1 MPHCKSTTIIDEIRG
16 FFKKN
21 DNKAINCIAT
31 LIRAVKMTDKGLGL
45 HSACNVTRRSSDK
58 LQLLTLFPFFNV
70 KNPNQYAMS
79 PLAGFAVSGK
89 DQFYRLYNSGKIN
102 WRDLAYR
109 IFGRLR
115 RVMEHEGES
124 DCPTCLI
131 VDDTDLIKIGFHIEM
146 IGKVF
151 SHVTHTFNLGFKMLA
166 LCFDDGKQ
174 LLNVD
179 FSLHG
184 EKGRKKNY
192 GLTDKQLKNRKQTVR
207 DAGSPDMERVK
218 DYYETKVDTLIGMVR
233 RFARHGHKADYLLA
247 DSWFTCAELVRFIKR
262 LRSVGHYLGM
272 VKSGNTKYIV
282 NGKEKT
288 VKQLANSRLKRHRC
302 RKLKIQYIQV
312 AATLQG
318 MPVQLF
324 VSKRDK
330 NDKWHALLTTNMELD
345 FEQAYR
351 IYARRWNIE
360 VFFKECKQ
368 LLHLGKCQSH
378 NFDAQIA
385 STTISMIQYNLLST
399 ARRFEAYE
407 TFGELFRAAGVGAA
421 ELTLAQRI
429 WLIICRLINDIAD
442 FLGVD
447 EDLLL
452 RKYISDTENFTK
464 LINLENLQQTG

>member
-131 VDDTDLIKIGFHIEM
+131 VDDTDLIKRGFHIEM

-192 GLTDKQLKNRKQTVR
+192 GLTD
-207 DAGSPDMERVK
+207 
-218 DYYETKVDTLIGMVR
+218 
-233 RFARHGHKADYLLA
+233 
-247 DSWFTCAELVRFIKR
+247 
-262 LRSVGHYLGM
+262 
-272 VKSGNTKYIV
+272 
-282 NGKEKT
+282 
-288 VKQLANSRLKRHRC
+288 KQLANSRLKRHRC

-464 LINLENLQQTG
+464 LINLETLQQTG

>member
-1 MPHCKSTTIIDEIRG
+1 
-16 FFKKN
+16 
-21 DNKAINCIAT
+21 
-31 LIRAVKMTDKGLGL
+31 MTDKGLGL

-70 KNPNQYAMS
+70 KTPNQYAMS

-131 VDDTDLIKIGFHIEM
+131 VDDTDLIKRGFHIEM

-192 GLTDKQLKNRKQTVR
+192 GLTD
-207 DAGSPDMERVK
+207 
-218 DYYETKVDTLIGMVR
+218 
-233 RFARHGHKADYLLA
+233 
-247 DSWFTCAELVRFIKR
+247 
-262 LRSVGHYLGM
+262 
-272 VKSGNTKYIV
+272 
-282 NGKEKT
+282 
-288 VKQLANSRLKRHRC
+288 KQLANSRLKRHRC

-464 LINLENLQQTG
+464 LINLETLQQTG